1 MKAKRLTALALAA
14 LMAASTTSVAL
25 AAPGDVDKDQAL
37 NFYAGAVGDDLYMMD
52 EDGYIRAAV
61 DGDFAPGDDIYL
73 ALKEYPSASSTEFKR
88 MNVYADWAVGKSWVD
103 DVDIVYKKGQ
113 WKTDV
118 AQPKNYVTSGFS
130 TPYDDLNGV
139 AFSSNKTEA
148 ASLKE
153 AAIAALKSDAAASN
167 RANAAADVL
176 ATYDHKTSGYLY
188 KDNYYEDKNGV
199 VGAAYTLVPTYY
211 TYNGVQYK
219 TEDAALKAAEED
231 TSSNTTTTA
240 GGYRTDTN
248 WIADNIEGLIADAG
262 WVEYNYEGSKKLYV
276 TDNQGTYGT
285 CSDSGTTEL
294 TTLRTDGTKIY
305 VDQGSDGTATKFIVV
320 SATNGISG
328 ADAAKQLSGSKQ
340 YTAVNAG
347 TKVIYNTSSKAIVK
361 AGTGSNGY
369 FDGDTFKGDNVE
381 TLFSGIS
388 GVITI
393 GPSSNDFYLV
403 NGVRKTK
410 EEAQALAEASV
421 NEAIEKNTNYAAA
434 STFSG
439 NPTGS
444 YDGYTT
450 DSGYAYWVKISTKES
465 TGTKDIDLVGDIS
478 IGRTKTSAKGN
489 EVTLGV
495 TLTNTDN
502 ANKGDYTD
510 REDDVYIEP
519 GERAVVS
526 FADDASDE
534 FTVEFGDDAYF
545 VFNARGQ
552 GKLNLAYNTKYD
564 RDFAYDYDDANI
576 DFINFEGEPTTNRTG
591 TLYIYADKDTYIY
604 EVTDRGAKSV
614 AYLPAGGTG
623 AVNARVAAGKI
634 NGAYYDKDEEAW
646 VIRTRHLTSYAISDK
661 KLKTVDQMGNGSS
674 SSSGSNSGSTSG
686 SGSNNGKPNPDT
698 GR

>member
-73 ALKEYPSASSTEFKR
+73 ALKEYPSASSTELKR

-103 DVDIVYKKGQ
+103 DVEIVYKKGQ
-113 WKTDV
+113 WKTNV
-118 AQPKNYVTSGFS
+118 AKNVTYTFTGLTSLLSKFNGQTFTTNSTESEAIRKAAVAALKDLINKDSDMSGYTKVNTQGSAYVIGNTFYDSKTNALNAMNLKEVSEYYEYNNNGEKKTEISKLTTVAPNKAEDFIADSNYVTKAEMTSKIAEKGFKPITEILSTNENLKVWGESSSLSNSGK
-130 TPYDDLNGV
+130 LNI
-139 AFSSNKTEA
+139 ATEENKGTTYTNE
-148 ASLKE
+148 
-153 AAIAALKSDAAASN
+153 IA
-167 RANAAADVL
+167 
-176 ATYDHKTSGYLY
+176 
-188 KDNYYEDKNGV
+188 
-199 VGAAYTLVPTYY
+199 
-211 TYNGVQYK
+211 
-219 TEDAALKAAEED
+219 
-231 TSSNTTTTA
+231 A
-240 GGYRTDTN
+240 GGYDNIYVVARQTDGQWTHYDYIN
-248 WIADNIEGLIADAG
+248 VTQLTDSGVSTALGYTTVTQASADGNYHEIANPANYAITAESMKKSETAYFEGDNFKTTEFDSLGIKAASTVADNMY
-262 WVEYNYEGSKKLYV
+262 VESTSPNGKTMVNKDTV
-276 TDNQGTYGT
+276 Q
-285 CSDSGTTEL
+285 SD
-294 TTLRTDGTKIY
+294 R
-305 VDQGSDGTATKFIVV
+305 
-320 SATNGISG
+320 
-328 ADAAKQLSGSKQ
+328 
-340 YTAVNAG
+340 
-347 TKVIYNTSSKAIVK
+347 
-361 AGTGSNGY
+361 
-369 FDGDTFKGDNVE
+369 
-381 TLFSGIS
+381 
-388 GVITI
+388 
-393 GPSSNDFYLV
+393 
-403 NGVRKTK
+403 
-410 EEAQALAEASV
+410 LAEA
-421 NEAIEKNTNYAAA
+421 EKITASNYNAA

-444 YDGYTT
+444 YDGYNTE
-450 DSGYAYWVKISTKES
+450 SGYAYWVKISTKES

-502 ANKGDYTD
+502 ANKGNYTD

-534 FTVEFGDDAYF
+534 FEVEFGDDARF

-591 TLYIYADKDTYIY
+591 TLYIYADEDSYIY
-604 EVTDRGAKSV
+604 EVTSKGAK
-614 AYLPAGGTG
+614 
-623 AVNARVAAGKI
+623 KI
-634 NGAYYDKDEEAW
+634 NGAYYDDDEEAW
-646 VIRTRHLTSYAISDK
+646 VIRTRNLTSYAISDK
-661 KLKTVDQMGNGSS
+661 KLKTVDQMNNGSS
-674 SSSGSNSGSTSG
+674 SSSGSNSGSNSG

>member
-118 AQPKNYVTSGFS
+118 AKNVTYTFTGLTGSLSKFKGQTFTTNSTESEAIRKAAVAALKDLINKDSDPMNGYTQVKTLGSAYVIGNTVYDSKTNALNAMNLKEVSEYYEYNNNGEKKTEISKLTTVAPNKAEDFIADSNYVTKAEMTSKIAEKGFKPITEVLSTNENLKVWGESSSLSNSGK
-130 TPYDDLNGV
+130 LNI
-139 AFSSNKTEA
+139 ATEENKGTTYTNE
-148 ASLKE
+148 
-153 AAIAALKSDAAASN
+153 IA
-167 RANAAADVL
+167 
-176 ATYDHKTSGYLY
+176 
-188 KDNYYEDKNGV
+188 
-199 VGAAYTLVPTYY
+199 
-211 TYNGVQYK
+211 
-219 TEDAALKAAEED
+219 
-231 TSSNTTTTA
+231 A
-240 GGYRTDTN
+240 GGYDNIYVVARQTDGQWTHYDYIN
-248 WIADNIEGLIADAG
+248 VTQLTDSGVSTALGYTTVTQASADGNYHEIANPANYAITAESMKKSETAYFEGDNFKTTEFDSLGIKAASTVADNMY
-262 WVEYNYEGSKKLYV
+262 VESTSPNGKTMVNKDTV
-276 TDNQGTYGT
+276 Q
-285 CSDSGTTEL
+285 SD
-294 TTLRTDGTKIY
+294 R
-305 VDQGSDGTATKFIVV
+305 
-320 SATNGISG
+320 
-328 ADAAKQLSGSKQ
+328 
-340 YTAVNAG
+340 
-347 TKVIYNTSSKAIVK
+347 
-361 AGTGSNGY
+361 
-369 FDGDTFKGDNVE
+369 
-381 TLFSGIS
+381 
-388 GVITI
+388 
-393 GPSSNDFYLV
+393 
-403 NGVRKTK
+403 
-410 EEAQALAEASV
+410 LAEA
-421 NEAIEKNTNYAAA
+421 EKITASNYNAA

-444 YDGYTT
+444 YDGYNTE
-450 DSGYAYWVKISTKES
+450 SGYAYWVKISTKES

-552 GKLNLAYNTKYD
+552 GKLNLAYNTKYNK
-564 RDFAYDYDDANI
+564 DFAYDYDDANI

-591 TLYIYADKDTYIY
+591 TLYIYADEDSYIY
-604 EVTDRGAKSV
+604 EVTSKGAK
-614 AYLPAGGTG
+614 
-623 AVNARVAAGKI
+623 KI
-634 NGAYYDKDEEAW
+634 NGAYYDDDEEAW
-646 VIRTRHLTSYAISDK
+646 VIRTRNLTSYAISDK
-661 KLKTVDQMGNGSS
+661 KLKTVDQMNNGSS
-674 SSSGSNSGSTSG
+674 SSSKPGSNSG

>member
-113 WKTDV
+113 WKTNV
-118 AQPKNYVTSGFS
+118 AKNVTYTFTGLTGSLSKFKGQTFTTNSTESEAIRKAAVAALKDLINKDSDPMNGYTQVKTLGSAYVIGNTVYDSKTNALNAMNLKEVSEYYEYNNNGEKKTEISKLTTVALNKAEDFIADSNYVTKAEMTSKIAEKGFKPITEVLSTNENLKVWGESSSLSNSGK
-130 TPYDDLNGV
+130 LNI
-139 AFSSNKTEA
+139 ATEENKGTTYTNE
-148 ASLKE
+148 
-153 AAIAALKSDAAASN
+153 IA
-167 RANAAADVL
+167 
-176 ATYDHKTSGYLY
+176 
-188 KDNYYEDKNGV
+188 
-199 VGAAYTLVPTYY
+199 
-211 TYNGVQYK
+211 
-219 TEDAALKAAEED
+219 
-231 TSSNTTTTA
+231 A
-240 GGYRTDTN
+240 GGYDNIYVVARQTDGQWTHYDYIN
-248 WIADNIEGLIADAG
+248 VTQLTDSGVSTALGYTTVTQASADGNYHEIANPANYAITAESMKKSETAYFEGDNFKTTEFDSLGIKAASTVADNMY
-262 WVEYNYEGSKKLYV
+262 VESTSPNGKTMVNKDTV
-276 TDNQGTYGT
+276 Q
-285 CSDSGTTEL
+285 SD
-294 TTLRTDGTKIY
+294 R
-305 VDQGSDGTATKFIVV
+305 
-320 SATNGISG
+320 
-328 ADAAKQLSGSKQ
+328 
-340 YTAVNAG
+340 
-347 TKVIYNTSSKAIVK
+347 
-361 AGTGSNGY
+361 
-369 FDGDTFKGDNVE
+369 
-381 TLFSGIS
+381 
-388 GVITI
+388 
-393 GPSSNDFYLV
+393 
-403 NGVRKTK
+403 
-410 EEAQALAEASV
+410 LAEA
-421 NEAIEKNTNYAAA
+421 EKITASNYNAA

-444 YDGYTT
+444 YDGYNTE
-450 DSGYAYWVKISTKES
+450 SGYAYWVKISTKES

-552 GKLNLAYNTKYD
+552 GKLNLAYNTKYNK
-564 RDFAYDYDDANI
+564 DFAYDYDDANI

-591 TLYIYADKDTYIY
+591 TLYIYADEDSYIY
-604 EVTDRGAKSV
+604 EVTSKGAK
-614 AYLPAGGTG
+614 
-623 AVNARVAAGKI
+623 KI
-634 NGAYYDKDEEAW
+634 NGAYYDDDEEAW
-646 VIRTRHLTSYAISDK
+646 VIRTRNLTSYAISDK
-661 KLKTVDQMGNGSS
+661 KLKTVDQMDNGSS
-674 SSSGSNSGSTSG
+674 SNSSNKPGS
-686 SGSNNGKPNPDT
+686 SNNKPGNGKPNPDT

>member
-37 NFYAGAVGDDLYMMD
+37 NFYDGAVGDDLYMMD

-118 AQPKNYVTSGFS
+118 AKNVTYTFTGLTGSLSKFKGQTFTTNSTESEAIRKAAVAALKDLINKDSDPMNGYTQVKTLGSAYVIGNTVYDSKTNALNAMNLKEVSEYYEYNNNGEKKTEISKLTTVAPNKAEDFIADSNYVTKAEMTSKIAEKGFKPITEVLSTNENLKVWGESSSLSNSGK
-130 TPYDDLNGV
+130 LNI
-139 AFSSNKTEA
+139 ATEENKGTTYTNE
-148 ASLKE
+148 
-153 AAIAALKSDAAASN
+153 IA
-167 RANAAADVL
+167 
-176 ATYDHKTSGYLY
+176 
-188 KDNYYEDKNGV
+188 
-199 VGAAYTLVPTYY
+199 
-211 TYNGVQYK
+211 
-219 TEDAALKAAEED
+219 
-231 TSSNTTTTA
+231 A
-240 GGYRTDTN
+240 GGYDNIYVVARQTDGQWTHYDYIN
-248 WIADNIEGLIADAG
+248 VTQLTDSGVSTALGYTTVTQASADGNYHEIANPANYAITAESMKKSETAYFEGDNFKTTEFDSLGIKAASTVADNMY
-262 WVEYNYEGSKKLYV
+262 VESTSPNGKTMVNKDTV
-276 TDNQGTYGT
+276 Q
-285 CSDSGTTEL
+285 SD
-294 TTLRTDGTKIY
+294 R
-305 VDQGSDGTATKFIVV
+305 
-320 SATNGISG
+320 
-328 ADAAKQLSGSKQ
+328 
-340 YTAVNAG
+340 
-347 TKVIYNTSSKAIVK
+347 
-361 AGTGSNGY
+361 
-369 FDGDTFKGDNVE
+369 
-381 TLFSGIS
+381 
-388 GVITI
+388 
-393 GPSSNDFYLV
+393 
-403 NGVRKTK
+403 
-410 EEAQALAEASV
+410 LAEA
-421 NEAIEKNTNYAAA
+421 EKITASNYNAA

-444 YDGYTT
+444 YDGYNTE
-450 DSGYAYWVKISTKES
+450 SGYAYWVKISTKES

-591 TLYIYADKDTYIY
+591 TLYIYADEDSYIY
-604 EVTDRGAKSV
+604 EVTSKGAK
-614 AYLPAGGTG
+614 
-623 AVNARVAAGKI
+623 KI
-634 NGAYYDKDEEAW
+634 NGAYYDDDEEAW
-646 VIRTRHLTSYAISDK
+646 VIRTRNLTSYAISDK
-661 KLKTVDQMGNGSS
+661 KLKTVDQMDNGSS
-674 SSSGSNSGSTSG
+674 SSSKPGSNSG

>member
-113 WKTDV
+113 WKTNV
-118 AQPKNYVTSGFS
+118 AKNVTYTFTGLTGSLSKFKGQTFTTNSTESEAIRKAAVAALKDLINKDSDPMNGYTQVKTLGSAYVIGNTVYDSKTNALNAMNLKEVSEYYEYNNNGEKKTEISKLTTVAPNKAEDFIADSNYVTKAEMTSKIAEKGFKPITEVLSTNENLKVWGESSSLSNSGK
-130 TPYDDLNGV
+130 LNI
-139 AFSSNKTEA
+139 ATEENKGTTYTNE
-148 ASLKE
+148 
-153 AAIAALKSDAAASN
+153 IA
-167 RANAAADVL
+167 
-176 ATYDHKTSGYLY
+176 
-188 KDNYYEDKNGV
+188 
-199 VGAAYTLVPTYY
+199 
-211 TYNGVQYK
+211 
-219 TEDAALKAAEED
+219 
-231 TSSNTTTTA
+231 A
-240 GGYRTDTN
+240 GGYDNIYVVARQTDGQWTHYDYIN
-248 WIADNIEGLIADAG
+248 VTQLTDSGVSTALGYTTVTQASADGNYHEIANPANYAIIAESMKKSETAYFEGDNFKTTEFDSLGIKAASTVADNMY
-262 WVEYNYEGSKKLYV
+262 VESTSPNGKTMVNKDTV
-276 TDNQGTYGT
+276 Q
-285 CSDSGTTEL
+285 SD
-294 TTLRTDGTKIY
+294 R
-305 VDQGSDGTATKFIVV
+305 
-320 SATNGISG
+320 
-328 ADAAKQLSGSKQ
+328 
-340 YTAVNAG
+340 
-347 TKVIYNTSSKAIVK
+347 
-361 AGTGSNGY
+361 
-369 FDGDTFKGDNVE
+369 
-381 TLFSGIS
+381 
-388 GVITI
+388 
-393 GPSSNDFYLV
+393 
-403 NGVRKTK
+403 
-410 EEAQALAEASV
+410 LAEA
-421 NEAIEKNTNYAAA
+421 EKITASNYNAA

-444 YDGYTT
+444 YDGYNTE
-450 DSGYAYWVKISTKES
+450 SGYAYWVKISTKES

-534 FTVEFGDDAYF
+534 FEVEFGDDARF

-552 GKLNLAYNTKYD
+552 GKLNLAYNTKYNK
-564 RDFAYDYDDANI
+564 DFAYDYDDANI

-591 TLYIYADKDTYIY
+591 TLYIYADEDSYIY
-604 EVTDRGAKSV
+604 EVTSKGAK
-614 AYLPAGGTG
+614 
-623 AVNARVAAGKI
+623 KI
-634 NGAYYDKDEEAW
+634 NGAYYDDDEEAW
-646 VIRTRHLTSYAISDK
+646 VIRTRNLTSYAISDK
-661 KLKTVDQMGNGSS
+661 KLKTVDQMDNGSS
-674 SSSGSNSGSTSG
+674 SNSSNKPDSNNKPG
-686 SGSNNGKPNPDT
+686 NGKPNPDT

>member
-118 AQPKNYVTSGFS
+118 AKNVTYTFTGLTGSLSKFNGQAFTTNSTESEAIRKAAVAALKDLINKDSDPMNGYTQVKTQGSAYVIGNTFYDSKTNALNAMNLKEVSEYYEYNNNGEKKTEISKLTTVAPNKAEDFIADSNYVTKAEMTSKIAEKGFKPITEVLSTNENLKVWGESSSLSNSGK
-130 TPYDDLNGV
+130 LNI
-139 AFSSNKTEA
+139 ATEENKGTTYTNE
-148 ASLKE
+148 
-153 AAIAALKSDAAASN
+153 IA
-167 RANAAADVL
+167 
-176 ATYDHKTSGYLY
+176 
-188 KDNYYEDKNGV
+188 
-199 VGAAYTLVPTYY
+199 
-211 TYNGVQYK
+211 
-219 TEDAALKAAEED
+219 
-231 TSSNTTTTA
+231 A
-240 GGYRTDTN
+240 GGYDNIYVAPRQTGDQWTHYDYINVTQLTDSGVSQALGYTTVTQASADGN
-248 WIADNIEGLIADAG
+248 YHEIANPANYAITAESMKKNETAYFEGDNFKTTEFDSLGIKAASTVADNMY
-262 WVEYNYEGSKKLYV
+262 VESTSPNGKTMVNKDTV
-276 TDNQGTYGT
+276 Q
-285 CSDSGTTEL
+285 SD
-294 TTLRTDGTKIY
+294 R
-305 VDQGSDGTATKFIVV
+305 
-320 SATNGISG
+320 
-328 ADAAKQLSGSKQ
+328 
-340 YTAVNAG
+340 
-347 TKVIYNTSSKAIVK
+347 
-361 AGTGSNGY
+361 
-369 FDGDTFKGDNVE
+369 
-381 TLFSGIS
+381 
-388 GVITI
+388 
-393 GPSSNDFYLV
+393 
-403 NGVRKTK
+403 
-410 EEAQALAEASV
+410 LAEA
-421 NEAIEKNTNYAAA
+421 EKITASNYNAA

-444 YDGYTT
+444 YDGYNTE
-450 DSGYAYWVKISTKES
+450 SGYAYWVKISTKES

-502 ANKGDYTD
+502 ANKGSYTD
-510 REDDVYIEP
+510 REDDVYIKP

-552 GKLNLAYNTKYD
+552 GKLNLAYNTKYNK
-564 RDFAYDYDDANI
+564 DFAYDYDDANI

-591 TLYIYADKDTYIY
+591 TLYIYADEDSYIY
-604 EVTDRGAKSV
+604 EVTSKGAK
-614 AYLPAGGTG
+614 
-623 AVNARVAAGKI
+623 KI
-634 NGAYYDKDEEAW
+634 NGAYYDDDEEAW
-646 VIRTRHLTSYAISDK
+646 VIRTRNLTSYAISDK
-661 KLKTVDQMGNGSS
+661 KLKTVDQMDNGSS
-674 SSSGSNSGSTSG
+674 SNSSNKPDSNNKPG
-686 SGSNNGKPNPDT
+686 NGKPNPDT

>member
-37 NFYAGAVGDDLYMMD
+37 NFYDGAVGDDLYMMD

-113 WKTDV
+113 WKTSEASKKIYTVQGTGITAFDNV
-118 AQPKNYVTSGFS
+118 SVTTS
-130 TPYDDLNGV
+130 
-139 AFSSNKTEA
+139 KTEA
-148 ASLKE
+148 SSIRSEILAKLENKRSAAESEVFSGYKTDPAYKYNGQTYIEKKDLVNVATGPDKLYEYQPVYYKVGASETIQFAEPSSVSTGIKKGDLIFDNVSSAIQEAVKNDGWVKYEEGTHGTTYYVSTDNESTTMGTINDTSGTQLKDYLSSKG
-153 AAIAALKSDAAASN
+153 IT
-167 RANAAADVL
+167 AADVYLNVDNKKFVVDKTISFSDL
-176 ATYDHKTSGYLY
+176 ATQLGGSYS
-188 KDNYYEDKNGV
+188 NIADK
-199 VGAAYTLVPTYY
+199 TYY
-211 TYNGVQYK
+211 QESEGQKKVLTVK
-219 TEDAALKAAEED
+219 TEFDGYFKA
-231 TSSNTTTTA
+231 
-240 GGYRTDTN
+240 
-248 WIADNIEGLIADAG
+248 
-262 WVEYNYEGSKKLYV
+262 
-276 TDNQGTYGT
+276 
-285 CSDSGTTEL
+285 GTTEL
-294 TTLRTDGTKIY
+294 VGNL
-305 VDQGSDGTATKFIVV
+305 
-320 SATNGISG
+320 
-328 ADAAKQLSGSKQ
+328 DAACQDMIDNHKAENVTV
-340 YTAVNAG
+340 YT
-347 TKVIYNTSSKAIVK
+347 I
-361 AGTGSNGY
+361 
-369 FDGDTFKGDNVE
+369 DGDSKVDEATA
-381 TLFSGIS
+381 
-388 GVITI
+388 
-393 GPSSNDFYLV
+393 
-403 NGVRKTK
+403 KT
-410 EEAQALAEASV
+410 
-421 NEAIEKNTNYAAA
+421 AAA
-434 STFSG
+434 KKVQTIFDEIKNSGKYISAGVEAPATFSG

-444 YDGYTT
+444 YDGYNTE
-450 DSGYAYWVKISTKES
+450 SGYAYWVKISTKES

-552 GKLNLAYNTKYD
+552 GKLNLAYNTKYNK
-564 RDFAYDYDDANI
+564 DFAYDYDDANI

-591 TLYIYADKDTYIY
+591 TLYIYADEDSYIY
-604 EVTDRGAKSV
+604 EVTSKGAK
-614 AYLPAGGTG
+614 
-623 AVNARVAAGKI
+623 KI
-634 NGAYYDKDEEAW
+634 NGAYYDDDEEAW
-646 VIRTRHLTSYAISDK
+646 VIRTRNLTSYAISDK
-661 KLKTVDQMGNGSS
+661 KLKTVDQMDNGSS
-674 SSSGSNSGSTSG
+674 SSSGSKPGSNSG

>member
-113 WKTDV
+113 WKTNV
-118 AQPKNYVTSGFS
+118 AKNVTYTFTGLTGSLSKFKGQTFTTNSTESEAIRKAAVAALKDLINKDSDPMNGYTQVKTLGSAYVIGNTVYDSKTNALNAMNLKEVSEYYEYNNNGEKKTEISKLTTVAPNKAEDFIADSNYVTKAEMTSKIAEKGFKPITEVLSTNENLKVWGESSSLSNSGK
-130 TPYDDLNGV
+130 LNI
-139 AFSSNKTEA
+139 ATEENKGTTYTNE
-148 ASLKE
+148 
-153 AAIAALKSDAAASN
+153 IA
-167 RANAAADVL
+167 
-176 ATYDHKTSGYLY
+176 
-188 KDNYYEDKNGV
+188 
-199 VGAAYTLVPTYY
+199 
-211 TYNGVQYK
+211 
-219 TEDAALKAAEED
+219 
-231 TSSNTTTTA
+231 A
-240 GGYRTDTN
+240 GGYDNIYVVARQTDGQWTHYDYIN
-248 WIADNIEGLIADAG
+248 VTQLTDSGVSTALGYTTVTQASADGNYHEIANPANYAITAESMKKSETAYFEGDNFKTTEFDSLGIKAASTVADNMY
-262 WVEYNYEGSKKLYV
+262 VESTSPNGKTMVNKDTV
-276 TDNQGTYGT
+276 Q
-285 CSDSGTTEL
+285 SD
-294 TTLRTDGTKIY
+294 R
-305 VDQGSDGTATKFIVV
+305 
-320 SATNGISG
+320 
-328 ADAAKQLSGSKQ
+328 
-340 YTAVNAG
+340 
-347 TKVIYNTSSKAIVK
+347 
-361 AGTGSNGY
+361 
-369 FDGDTFKGDNVE
+369 
-381 TLFSGIS
+381 
-388 GVITI
+388 
-393 GPSSNDFYLV
+393 
-403 NGVRKTK
+403 
-410 EEAQALAEASV
+410 LAEA
-421 NEAIEKNTNYAAA
+421 EKITASNYNAA

-444 YDGYTT
+444 YDGYNTE
-450 DSGYAYWVKISTKES
+450 SGYAYWVKISTKES

-534 FTVEFGDDAYF
+534 FEVEFGDDARF

-564 RDFAYDYDDANI
+564 KDFAYDYDDANI

-591 TLYIYADKDTYIY
+591 TLYIYADEDSYIY
-604 EVTDRGAKSV
+604 EVTSKGAK
-614 AYLPAGGTG
+614 
-623 AVNARVAAGKI
+623 KI
-634 NGAYYDKDEEAW
+634 NGAYYDDDEEAW
-646 VIRTRHLTSYAISDK
+646 VIRTRNLTSYAISDK
-661 KLKTVDQMGNGSS
+661 KLKTVDQMDNGSS
-674 SSSGSNSGSTSG
+674 SNSSNKPDSSNNKPG
-686 SGSNNGKPNPDT
+686 NGKPNPDT

>member
-113 WKTDV
+113 WKTNV
-118 AQPKNYVTSGFS
+118 AKNVTYTFTGLTGSLSKFKGQTFTTNSTESEAIRKAAVAALKDLINKDSDPMNGYTQVKTLGSAYVIGNTVYDSKTNALNAMNLKEVSEYYEYNNNGEKKTEISKLTTVAPNKAEDFIADSNYVTKAEMTSKIAEKGFKPITEVLSTNENLKVWGESSSLSNSGK
-130 TPYDDLNGV
+130 LNI
-139 AFSSNKTEA
+139 ATEENKGTTYTNE
-148 ASLKE
+148 
-153 AAIAALKSDAAASN
+153 IA
-167 RANAAADVL
+167 
-176 ATYDHKTSGYLY
+176 
-188 KDNYYEDKNGV
+188 
-199 VGAAYTLVPTYY
+199 
-211 TYNGVQYK
+211 
-219 TEDAALKAAEED
+219 
-231 TSSNTTTTA
+231 A
-240 GGYRTDTN
+240 GGYDNIYVVARQTDGQWTHYDYIN
-248 WIADNIEGLIADAG
+248 VTQLTDSGVSTALGYTTVTQASADGNYHEIANPANYAITAESMKKSETAYFEGDNFKTTEFDSLGIKAASTVADNMY
-262 WVEYNYEGSKKLYV
+262 VESTSPNGKTMVNKDTV
-276 TDNQGTYGT
+276 Q
-285 CSDSGTTEL
+285 SD
-294 TTLRTDGTKIY
+294 R
-305 VDQGSDGTATKFIVV
+305 
-320 SATNGISG
+320 
-328 ADAAKQLSGSKQ
+328 
-340 YTAVNAG
+340 
-347 TKVIYNTSSKAIVK
+347 
-361 AGTGSNGY
+361 
-369 FDGDTFKGDNVE
+369 
-381 TLFSGIS
+381 
-388 GVITI
+388 
-393 GPSSNDFYLV
+393 
-403 NGVRKTK
+403 
-410 EEAQALAEASV
+410 LAEA
-421 NEAIEKNTNYAAA
+421 EKITASNYNAA

-444 YDGYTT
+444 YDGYNTE
-450 DSGYAYWVKISTKES
+450 SGYAYWVKISTKES

-591 TLYIYADKDTYIY
+591 TLYIYADEDSYIY
-604 EVTDRGAKSV
+604 EVTSKGAK
-614 AYLPAGGTG
+614 
-623 AVNARVAAGKI
+623 KI
-634 NGAYYDKDEEAW
+634 NGAYYDDDEEAW
-646 VIRTRHLTSYAISDK
+646 VIRTRNLTSYAISDK
-661 KLKTVDQMGNGSS
+661 KLKTVDQMDNGSS
-674 SSSGSNSGSTSG
+674 SSSKPGSNSG

>member
-113 WKTDV
+113 WKTNV
-118 AQPKNYVTSGFS
+118 AKNVTYTFTGLTGSPSKFKGQTFTTNSTESEAIRKAAVAALKDLINKDSDPMNGYTQVKTLGSAYVIGNTVYDSKTNALNAMNLKEVSEYYEYNNNGEKKTEISKLTTVAPNKAEDFIADSNYVTKAEMTSKIAEKGFKPITEVLSTNENLKVWGESSSLSNSGK
-130 TPYDDLNGV
+130 LNI
-139 AFSSNKTEA
+139 ATEENKGTTYTNE
-148 ASLKE
+148 
-153 AAIAALKSDAAASN
+153 IA
-167 RANAAADVL
+167 
-176 ATYDHKTSGYLY
+176 
-188 KDNYYEDKNGV
+188 
-199 VGAAYTLVPTYY
+199 
-211 TYNGVQYK
+211 
-219 TEDAALKAAEED
+219 
-231 TSSNTTTTA
+231 A
-240 GGYRTDTN
+240 GGYDNIYVVARQTDGQWTHYDYIN
-248 WIADNIEGLIADAG
+248 VTQLTDSGVSTALGYTTVTQASADGNYHEIANPANYAITAESMKKSETAYFEGDNFKTTEFDSLGIKAASTVADNMY
-262 WVEYNYEGSKKLYV
+262 VESTSPNGKTMVNKDTV
-276 TDNQGTYGT
+276 Q
-285 CSDSGTTEL
+285 SD
-294 TTLRTDGTKIY
+294 R
-305 VDQGSDGTATKFIVV
+305 
-320 SATNGISG
+320 
-328 ADAAKQLSGSKQ
+328 
-340 YTAVNAG
+340 
-347 TKVIYNTSSKAIVK
+347 
-361 AGTGSNGY
+361 
-369 FDGDTFKGDNVE
+369 
-381 TLFSGIS
+381 
-388 GVITI
+388 
-393 GPSSNDFYLV
+393 
-403 NGVRKTK
+403 
-410 EEAQALAEASV
+410 LAEA
-421 NEAIEKNTNYAAA
+421 EKITASNYNAA

-439 NPTGS
+439 NPIGS
-444 YDGYTT
+444 YDGYNTE
-450 DSGYAYWVKISTKES
+450 SGYAYWVKISTKES

-591 TLYIYADKDTYIY
+591 TLYIYADEDSYIY
-604 EVTDRGAKSV
+604 EVTSKGAK
-614 AYLPAGGTG
+614 
-623 AVNARVAAGKI
+623 KI
-634 NGAYYDKDEEAW
+634 NGAYYDDDEEAW
-646 VIRTRHLTSYAISDK
+646 VIRTRNLTSYAISDK
-661 KLKTVDQMGNGSS
+661 KLKTVDQMDNGSS
-674 SSSGSNSGSTSG
+674 SNSSNKPDSSNNKPG
-686 SGSNNGKPNPDT
+686 NGKPNPDT

>member
-73 ALKEYPSASSTEFKR
+73 ALKEYPSASSTELKR

-118 AQPKNYVTSGFS
+118 AKDKNYITSGFS
-130 TPYDDLNGV
+130 APYDDLNGV
-139 AFSSNKTEA
+139 AFTSNKTEA

-421 NEAIEKNTNYAAA
+421 TEAIKNASYTTA

-444 YDGYTT
+444 YDGYNTE
-450 DSGYAYWVKISTKES
+450 SGYAYWVKISTKES

-502 ANKGDYTD
+502 ANKGSYTD

-591 TLYIYADKDTYIY
+591 TLYIYADEDSYIY
-604 EVTDRGAKSV
+604 EVTSKGAK
-614 AYLPAGGTG
+614 
-623 AVNARVAAGKI
+623 KI
-634 NGAYYDKDEEAW
+634 NGAYYDDDEEAW
-646 VIRTRHLTSYAISDK
+646 VIRTRNLTSYAISDK
-661 KLKTVDQMGNGSS
+661 KLKTVDQMNNGSS
-674 SSSGSNSGSTSG
+674 SSSKPGSNSG